1 MELIIGLVLVVVLG
15 AVLLRFGR
23 AIAVGLLALAGLA
36 VVAILAL
43 GMVNQSQAT
52 RQAVKLARPG
62 LGAQVG
68 WVLALLVV
76 LAVAGAVAYLA
87 ARWAIR
93 ERRLR
98 HELERNIGAF
108 GGRGRQRR
116 LPSQSPQGQSYYY
129 PPIVYDLDDIEAPDH
144 VDEPLWWSPTD
155 PADWRL

>member
-1 MELIIGLVLVVVLG
+1 
-15 AVLLRFGR
+15 LLRFGR

-43 GMVNQSQAT
+43 GMVNQSATT
-52 RQAVKLARPG
+52 RQAVKLARPR

-68 WVLALLVV
+68 WVLALFVV

-116 LPSQSPQGQSYYY
+116 RLPSRSPQGQGY
-129 PPIVYDLDDIEAPDH
+129 PTYPVVYDLDDIEAPDS
-144 VDEPLWWSPTD
+144 VDEPLWWVPGEWWPED
-155 PADWRL
+155 DRGGYR